1 MRADAEILLLEDDPE
16 ELERVQNAMARAG
29 LPVLPATNP
38 DVALALLP
46 YHKPVLAVVDLDM
59 SKAEPSEKGVND
71 VLRWL
76 YEWAGECMVIVYSSH
91 VGTIEQQEPVYAVH
105 PYALFQQKI
114 EGEKA
119 LLQRI
124 ERLLAT
130 RFGDLS
136 ISRGKV
142 RHNPSGRLHPHRVAV
157 SLLMA
162 KRIKQPLYLDDT
174 DARAA
179 RRFNSWLEKQ
189 VESPVRVISH
199 RDHRYE
205 LILEEVASEEAS

>member
-1 MRADAEILLLEDDPE
+1 MRADAEILVLEDDPQ
-16 ELERVQNAMARAG
+16 ELQRVQAAMTRAG

-38 DVALALLP
+38 DSALSILP
-46 YHKPVLAVVDLDM
+46 YRKPVLAVIDLDM
-59 SKAEPSEKGVND
+59 SKSEPAQKTVND
-71 VLRWL
+71 VLAWL

-91 VGTIEQQEPVYAVH
+91 VGTIEQQEPVYAIH
-105 PYALFQQKI
+105 PYVLFQDKK
-114 EGEKA
+114 EGDHS
-119 LLQRI
+119 LLTRI
-124 ERLLAT
+124 ERLLAA

-142 RHNPSGRLHPHRVAV
+142 RHNPSGRLYPHRVAV

-162 KRIKQPLYLDDT
+162 KRVKQPLYLDDT

-179 RRFNSWLEKQ
+179 RRFNRWLQ
-189 VESPVRVISH
+189 DNVHSPVRVMSH

-205 LILEEVASEEAS
+205 LILERAG

>member
-1 MRADAEILLLEDDPE
+1 MRADAEILVLEDDPQ
-16 ELERVQNAMARAG
+16 ELQRVQVAMTRAG
-29 LPVLPATNP
+29 LPVLPAANP
-38 DVALALLP
+38 DTALAILP
-46 YHKPVLAVVDLDM
+46 YRKPVLAVVDLDM
-59 SKAEPSEKGVND
+59 SKAEAGERSVSD
-71 VLRWL
+71 VLAWL

-91 VGTIEQQEPVYAVH
+91 VGTIEQQEPVYAIH
-105 PYALFQQKI
+105 PYVLFQDKKD
-114 EGEKA
+114 GDHA
-119 LLQRI
+119 LIQRI
-124 ERLLAT
+124 ERLLAA

-142 RHNPSGRLHPHRVAV
+142 RHTPTGRLYPHRVAV

-179 RRFNSWLEKQ
+179 RRFNRWLKDQ
-189 VESPVRVISH
+189 VSSQVRVMSH

-205 LILEEVASEEAS
+205 LILERAAG